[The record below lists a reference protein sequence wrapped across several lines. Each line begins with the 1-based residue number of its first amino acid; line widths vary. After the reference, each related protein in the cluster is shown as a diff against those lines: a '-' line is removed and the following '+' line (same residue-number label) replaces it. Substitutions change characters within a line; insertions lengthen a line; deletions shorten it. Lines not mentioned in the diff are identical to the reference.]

1 MKLSILKYYQNAC
14 QKIKYGQLFPF
25 SILYDSVGTLEF
37 IYNVNGIAQTLQKME
52 CLLGFDQLQLVY
64 VIYCNYCTFS
74 CKWDCFLQYTKCNL
88 QNKLTKIQFALNS
101 SSQSWNKCINKTS
114 VTFCYVTFTCYMNR
128 AC

>member
-64 VIYCNYCTFS
+64 VIHCNYCTFS
-74 CKWDCFLQYTKCNL
+74 CK
-88 QNKLTKIQFALNS
+88 
-101 SSQSWNKCINKTS
+101 
-114 VTFCYVTFTCYMNR
+114 
-128 AC
+128 